1 MTAKRPR
8 PEPESV
14 LRTAARFQFGG
25 EPTVALELRS
35 GHINDSYVI
44 TSRDGRRGLLQRINE
59 RVFAD
64 PRRLME
70 NVERITRHLAETLG
84 PGSRRRRLTLIPAD
98 TGRSWIEIRSGRK
111 QSASAGSGRKQ
122 SASAGSGR
130 KQSASAGSGRESDG
144 NGADGWWRMYE
155 LIEDVTTGVTASS
168 TDQVFRAAQAFGHF
182 QGMLADLPPPPLF
195 ETIPRFH
202 DTVGRF
208 EALDRALDAKPA
220 GARATV
226 RRKQAQAEV
235 RTAAAH
241 RGLANRLIE
250 AAARGLP
257 RRTVHNDCKIS
268 NVLFDRQNG
277 EALCVV
283 DLDTAMPGLA
293 AFDFGDMARSMAH
306 RTDEDARDPEEVEV
320 DLELFG
326 ALASG
331 YLDGARFLTPEE
343 RHSLVDGALVL
354 TLEQAVRFLTDYLEG
369 NVYFRVERPEQNL
382 ERSRVQFAL
391 LESLLDRE
399 ADLRRIVADV
409 ENSAASSER

>member
-1 MTAKRPR
+1 MTAKRRR
-8 PEPESV
+8 PEPDSV
-14 LRTAARFQFGG
+14 LRTAARFQLDG
-25 EPTVALELRS
+25 EPTATVELKS

-70 NVERITRHLAETLG
+70 NVERITRHLAERLG
-84 PGSRRRRLTLIPAD
+84 PGNRRRRLTLIPAD
-98 TGRSWIEIRSGRK
+98 TGRSWIEIRSGRG
-111 QSASAGSGRKQ
+111 QSGSAGSGRK
-122 SASAGSGR
+122 R
-130 KQSASAGSGRESDG
+130 DV
-144 NGADGWWRMYE
+144 NDADGWWRMYE
-155 LIEDVTTGVTASS
+155 LIEDVTTRVTASS
-168 TDQVFRAAQAFGHF
+168 GDQVFRAAQAFGHF
-182 QGMLADLPPPPLF
+182 QGVLFDLPPPPLF

-208 EALDRALDAKPA
+208 EALDHALAAKAA
-220 GARATV
+220 GAV

-235 RTAAAH
+235 QAAATH
-241 RGLANRLIE
+241 RGLADRLIK

-306 RTDEDARDPEEVEV
+306 RTDEDARDPEAVEV

-343 RHSLVDGALVL
+343 RQSLVDGALVL

-369 NVYFRVERPEQNL
+369 DVYFRVERREQNI
-382 ERSRVQFAL
+382 ERCRVQFAL
-391 LESLLDRE
+391 LESMLDRE
-399 ADLRRIVADV
+399 ADLRRIVSQG
-409 ENSAASSER
+409 ENSAASV

>member
-8 PEPESV
+8 PEPEGV
-14 LRTAARFQFGG
+14 LRTAARFQLGG
-25 EPTVALELRS
+25 EPTAAVELKS

-59 RVFAD
+59 RVFAN

-70 NVERITRHLAETLG
+70 NVERITRHLAQRLG
-84 PGSRRRRLTLIPAD
+84 PGNRRRRLTLIPAD
-98 TGRSWIEIRSGRK
+98 TGRSWIEI
-111 QSASAGSGRKQ
+111 QSASEGSGRKQ
-122 SASAGSGR
+122 SASEGSGR
-130 KQSASAGSGRESDG
+130 KEDG
-144 NGADGWWRMYE
+144 DGADGWWRMYE
-155 LIEDVTTGVTASS
+155 LIEDVTTRVTASS
-168 TDQVFRAAQAFGHF
+168 GDQVFRAAQAFGHF
-182 QGMLADLPPPPLF
+182 QGVLFDLPPPPLF

-208 EALDRALDAKPA
+208 EALDHALAAKAA
-220 GARATV
+220 GERDKV
-226 RRKQAQAEV
+226 RRKQAQAEIQ
-235 RTAAAH
+235 AAATH
-241 RGLANRLIE
+241 RDLADRLIK

-257 RRTVHNDCKIS
+257 QRTVHNDCKIS

-306 RTDEDARDPEEVEV
+306 RTDEDARDPEGVEV

-331 YLDGARFLTPEE
+331 YLDGARFLTPGE

-369 NVYFRVERPEQNL
+369 DVYFRVERPEQNL
-382 ERSRVQFAL
+382 ERCRVQFAL

-399 ADLRRIVADV
+399 ADLRRIVAQV
-409 ENSAASSER
+409 ENSAASV

>member
-1 MTAKRPR
+1 MTAKRRR
-8 PEPESV
+8 PEPDSV
-14 LRTAARFQFGG
+14 LRTAARFQLDG
-25 EPTVALELRS
+25 EPTAAVELKS

-64 PRRLME
+64 SRRLME
-70 NVERITRHLAETLG
+70 NVERITRHLAERLG
-84 PGSRRRRLTLIPAD
+84 PGNRRRRLTLIPAD
-98 TGRSWIEIRSGRK
+98 TGRSWIEK
-111 QSASAGSGRKQ
+111 K
-122 SASAGSGR
+122 
-130 KQSASAGSGRESDG
+130 DG
-144 NGADGWWRMYE
+144 DGADGWWRMYE
-155 LIEDVTTGVTASS
+155 LIEDVTTRVTASS
-168 TDQVFRAAQAFGHF
+168 SDQVFRAAQAFGHF
-182 QGMLADLPPPPLF
+182 QGVLFDLPPPPLF

-208 EALDRALDAKPA
+208 EALDHALAAKAA
-220 GARATV
+220 GAV

-235 RTAAAH
+235 QAAATH
-241 RGLANRLIE
+241 RGLADRLIK

-306 RTDEDARDPEEVEV
+306 RTDEDARDPEAVEV

-343 RHSLVDGALVL
+343 RQSLVDGALVL

-369 NVYFRVERPEQNL
+369 DVYFRVERREQNI
-382 ERSRVQFAL
+382 ERCRVQFAL
-391 LESLLDRE
+391 LESMLDRE
-399 ADLRRIVADV
+399 ADLRRIVAQG
-409 ENSAASSER
+409 ENSAASV

>member
-14 LRTAARFQFGG
+14 LRTAARFQLGG
-25 EPTVALELRS
+25 EPTAAVELKS

-44 TSRDGRRGLLQRINE
+44 TSRNGRRGLLQRINE

-70 NVERITRHLAETLG
+70 NIERITRHLAERLG
-84 PGSRRRRLTLIPAD
+84 PGNRRRRLTLIPAH
-98 TGRSWIEIRSGRK
+98 TGRPWIEIRSGREK
-111 QSASAGSGRKQ
+111 SASAGSGREKSASAGSGRK
-122 SASAGSGR
+122 R
-130 KQSASAGSGRESDG
+130 DG

-155 LIEDVTTGVTASS
+155 FIEDTTTRITASS
-168 TDQVFRAAQAFGHF
+168 ADQVFRAAQAFGHF
-182 QGMLADLPPPPLF
+182 QGVLFDLPPPPLF

-208 EALDRALDAKPA
+208 EALDHALAAKAA
-220 GARATV
+220 GAGRG
-226 RRKQAQAEV
+226 KQAQAEV
-235 RTAAAH
+235 QAAATH
-241 RGLANRLIE
+241 RGLADRLIK

-257 RRTVHNDCKIS
+257 QRTVHNDCKIS
-268 NVLFDRQNG
+268 NVLFDRQSG

-306 RTDEDARDPEEVEV
+306 RTDEDARDPETVEV
-320 DLELFG
+320 DLGLFG

-331 YLDGARFLTPEE
+331 YLDGARFLTPDE
-343 RHSLVDGALVL
+343 RQSLVDGALVL

-369 NVYFRVERPEQNL
+369 DVYFRVERPEQNL
-382 ERSRVQFAL
+382 ERCRVQFAL

-399 ADLRRIVADV
+399 ADLRRIVAQG
-409 ENSAASSER
+409 ENSAAPV